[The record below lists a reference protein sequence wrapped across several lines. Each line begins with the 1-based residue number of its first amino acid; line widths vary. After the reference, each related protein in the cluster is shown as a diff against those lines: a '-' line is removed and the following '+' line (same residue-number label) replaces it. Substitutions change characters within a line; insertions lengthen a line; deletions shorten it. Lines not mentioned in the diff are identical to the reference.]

1 MKRFEKG
8 IAFVLL
14 VCMMISLLP
23 SIQFVQA
30 AQTAQTE
37 AISQMTNFS
46 EYMLTRPEED
56 SNQSVEPEEGVRPS
70 LQEQT
75 EAILTM
81 SDALFTSVRE
91 WLETE

>member
-14 VCMMISLLP
+14 VCMIISLLP

-56 SNQSVEPEEGVRPS
+56 PNQSVEPEEGVRPS